1 MHAKRTMCLYI
12 RLTKSKIDTFCSAP
26 RQTLWCNI
34 LEMWYA
40 IMHLHTTMAWALG
53 LALATLMVDGI
64 WWWPYHSSR
73 EWAVIGFPLMKTWSA
88 RISSILWIASAISCR
103 LNDEL
108 CAVCGYRWIA
118 ENSFSLCT
126 KPKKKKKQIDT
137 EIKPE
142 KRKKIDEKWKMNEKL
157 GNFSEWKS
165 KNESI
170 YVYCILIHYTHVC
183 VMCKCII
190 PLFLLFRFFFSL
202 RTSRFAQSIE
212 NCITHFLVACRTY
225 YDVCA
230 VEKISLPLFSFPIG
244 FSVPILI
251 KTLKATRPIT
261 QTFLESKK
269 ENCAFAFV
277 WVLVICELEIRTV
290 QTGSADPLHIT
301 QYKCIKSIASA

>member
-126 KPKKKKKQIDT
+126 KPKKKKETNRHWNKT
-137 EIKPE
+137 
-142 KRKKIDEKWKMNEKL
+142 RKAKENWRKMKN
-157 GNFSEWKS
+157 EWKTG
-165 KNESI
+165 K
-170 YVYCILIHYTHVC
+170 
-183 VMCKCII
+183 
-190 PLFLLFRFFFSL
+190 FF
-202 RTSRFAQSIE
+202 
-212 NCITHFLVACRTY
+212 
-225 YDVCA
+225 
-230 VEKISLPLFSFPIG
+230 
-244 FSVPILI
+244 
-251 KTLKATRPIT
+251 
-261 QTFLESKK
+261 
-269 ENCAFAFV
+269 
-277 WVLVICELEIRTV
+277 WMEI
-290 QTGSADPLHIT
+290 
-301 QYKCIKSIASA
+301 